1 MPSAGL
7 ELPTFGTKGQIV
19 TTRPL
24 RHVEVESS
32 NLRVN
37 LELVFCLVILL
48 LQQRFYYAS
57 FEYCGPVFYCLFRL
71 AYYL

>member
-1 MPSAGL
+1 MLELAYYLTLGFVLTSKKEMPSAGL

-24 RHVEVESS
+24 RHVEVECL

-37 LELVFCLVILL
+37 SQLVFCLVD
-48 LQQRFYYAS
+48 
-57 FEYCGPVFYCLFRL
+57 
-71 AYYL
+71 